1 MKTLN
6 TFLFLFLIFNNFFLI
21 TPLSISD
28 TPIGFAKVT
37 KPSHKVEIS
46 TKSDLVTYAKKGDYI
61 IYIKTMI
68 DLSEGMLPTSAGGSN
83 SLLDNFV
90 KQNTG
95 YNDYASLR
103 DAYAKS
109 CTKESDDGK
118 DTTNEI
124 AQKIW
129 TCNAAYQ
136 KIVKLNI
143 ASNTWLI
150 GSTKNSGIK
159 GGTINISSVQNVV
172 LRNLIIQD
180 GYDPFP
186 HHEKNDGYN
195 AQLDAVLIQGT
206 SNNIWVDHCT
216 LEDTVHVINVNT
228 GGSVSEKWQTFD
240 GLLDM
245 KKNIYDITISYN
257 VFQNHDKTMLIGSS
271 DSDGSNETRTITLH
285 HNYFYNCG
293 QRLPMVRN
301 SKIHIFNNIYEI
313 NNSYYGSNYCVG
325 VRKNALI
332 IAENNYFGSG
342 VGYSF
347 KDSYG
352 VLYSNGNV
360 DNSKKK
366 SNSSTSSS
374 KPFTVSYS
382 YNLESVDNAL
392 TNVKSDA
399 GAGKAFSQ

>member
-1 MKTLN
+1 MKTKN
-6 TFLFLFLIFNNFFLI
+6 VLILYLLCHNF
-21 TPLSISD
+21 LSITSLSLTD
-28 TPIGFAKVT
+28 VPEGFAKIT
-37 KPSHKVEIS
+37 KPSHKIEIS
-46 TKSDLVTYAKKGDYI
+46 KKSDLITYAKKGDYI
-61 IYIKTMI
+61 IYITTMI
-68 DLSEGMLPTSAGGSN
+68 DLSDGMFPSSPGGSN
-83 SLLDNFV
+83 TQLDSFV
-90 KQNTG
+90 KEKTG
-95 YNDYASLR
+95 YSNYISLR

-109 CTKESDDGK
+109 CTKESNDGRDSK
-118 DTTNEI
+118 NEV

-129 TCNAAYQ
+129 ICNTAYQ
-136 KIVKLNI
+136 RIVKVNI

-150 GSTKNSGIK
+150 GTSKNSGVK
-159 GGTINISSVQNVV
+159 GGSLDISNVQNVV

-195 AQLDAVLIQGT
+195 SQIDAVAIQGN

-216 LEDTVHVINVNT
+216 LEDTVHVINVKT
-228 GGSVSEKWQTFD
+228 GGSVSEKWQTYD

-245 KKNIYDITISYN
+245 KGNIAGITISWN
-257 VFQNHDKTMLIGSS
+257 IFKNHDKTMLIGSN
-271 DSDGSNETRTITLH
+271 DNDGSNETRTITLH

-301 SKIHIFNNIYEI
+301 SKTHIYNNVYEI
-313 NNSYYGSNYCVG
+313 KNSFYGSNYCIG
-325 VRKNALI
+325 VRKNSLI

-374 KPFTVSYS
+374 KPFSVSYS

-392 TNVKSDA
+392 TNVKKDA